1 MRQDLLALTIDD
13 LITLSNRGLVKR
25 AQQELQLPELTGTIA
40 EEESGKLV
48 VQWSDDICCTFPAQ
62 TSLAQSQCSC
72 PATSLCRH
80 LLRSVLLYQ
89 SQAQP
94 ITTTQPTE
102 PIAWNPGSITD
113 EVLQQHYTKANLAK
127 LRSQFDAGQVINVM
141 TGIKPTVHFHSL
153 SLNLRFLVPEDLR
166 YTHCDCDENAP
177 CSHVPLAI
185 WAFRQLS
192 SDQTHALL
200 STQAQPFIVPTA
212 LLEQLENHLQELAD
226 VGIVGMN
233 AVMRDRFSRLEQQC
247 RQAELVWIAEIILD
261 LLQEYD
267 YYHKHDNQF
276 DAEKVLQ
283 CLAELWIRSDAIRN
297 YETANH
303 HVPQLFIRGSAQDKT
318 VAIGSGRL
326 VGLGCGVTERSTGA
340 TLTAYLQDLDS
351 GTVMAMPR
359 YFANPAA
366 PHSPKDFW
374 QLAQHPI
381 AKGISLNAVGSGQL
395 LIKGG
400 KRTPGYQLLL
410 GRNPASLNP
419 QAFQWEKL
427 RSPLRVDDFAE
438 LTDWLRELPPA
449 ELRPRR
455 VTERLQVLAMTEVQS
470 TEFDPV
476 TQTVQANVTDASGNL
491 ATIVHPY
498 SDRGQFGLETMLQ
511 KLQQPNSLKFISA
524 QVSLSHRGLILEPIA
539 LIFQEETTR
548 TMLQPWIAAPV
559 VDNSTTQPD
568 RTNSQAIPTI
578 PQSPITNYLQELTI
592 ALQEIWLVGL
602 DRADTNHLQQW
613 RKIKQQG
620 ETIGFSQFM
629 RPIEQFTS
637 ALSQKFHTLNWQRQA
652 VREALA
658 IVTVLNQ
665 LAISSSA
672 AEAESINYR

>member
-1 MRQDLLALTIDD
+1 MRQDLMALTIDD

-25 AQQELQLPELTGTIA
+25 AQQELQSSDLTGTIT

-48 VQWSDDICCTFPAQ
+48 VQWSDEICCTLPAQ
-62 TSLAQSQCSC
+62 TPLAQAQCSC

-89 SQAQP
+89 AQTTP
-94 ITTTQPTE
+94 IATTQTTE
-102 PIAWNPGSITD
+102 PIAWNPASITD

-127 LRSQFDAGQVINVM
+127 LRSQFDVGQVISVT

-153 SLNLRFLVPEDLR
+153 SLNLRFLVPDDLR

-185 WAFRQLS
+185 WAFRQLPP
-192 SDQTHALL
+192 DQNHALL
-200 STQAQPFIVPTA
+200 STQTQPFTVPTA

-226 VGIVGMN
+226 VGIAGMN
-233 AVMRDRFSRLEQQC
+233 SVMRDRFPRLEQQC
-247 RQAELVWIAEIILD
+247 RQAELVWIAEILLD
-261 LLQEYD
+261 LIQEYD

-283 CLAELWIRSDAIRN
+283 CLAELWIRSDALRH

-318 VAIGSGRL
+318 VTIGSGRL
-326 VGLGCGVTERSTGA
+326 VGLGCGVTERSAGA

-351 GTVMAMPR
+351 GTVMAMQR
-359 YFANPAA
+359 YFANPEA
-366 PHSPKDFW
+366 PNSPKAFW
-374 QLAQHPI
+374 QLAQQTI
-381 AKGISLNAVGSGQL
+381 AKGISLNAVGAGQL

-400 KRTPGYQLLL
+400 KRTPGYQLQLA
-410 GRNPASLNP
+410 RNPVSLNP

-455 VTERLQVLAMTEVQS
+455 FTERLQVLAITAVQS

-476 TQTVQANVTDASGNL
+476 TQTIQAQVTDATGNL

-511 KLQQPNSLKFISA
+511 KLQQPNALKFVSA
-524 QVSLSHRGLILEPIA
+524 QVSLSRRGLTLAPIA
-539 LIFQEETTR
+539 LIFQEATTR
-548 TMLQPWIAAPV
+548 SMLQPWITAPV
-559 VDNSTTQPD
+559 GDQ
-568 RTNSQAIPTI
+568 IPTPTDPTPTLSI

-592 ALQEIWLVGL
+592 ALQKIWLVGL
-602 DRADTNHLQQW
+602 DRADINHLQQW
-613 RKIKQQG
+613 QKLKQQG
-620 ETIGFSQFM
+620 EIIGFSQFLQ
-629 RPIEQFTS
+629 PIDQFTS
-637 ALSQKFHTLNWQRQA
+637 SLSQKFHTLNWERQA

-658 IVTVLNQ
+658 IVTVSNQ
-665 LAISSSA
+665 LALSSSVT
-672 AEAESINYR
+672 EAERINHH